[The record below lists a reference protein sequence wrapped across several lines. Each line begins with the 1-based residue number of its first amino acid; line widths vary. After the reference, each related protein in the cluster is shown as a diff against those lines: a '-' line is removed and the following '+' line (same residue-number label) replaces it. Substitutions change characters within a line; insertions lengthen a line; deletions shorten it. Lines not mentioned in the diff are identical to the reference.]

1 MQPGQKI
8 DFQDIVKSAL
18 SYREHLQTAQAELE
32 RALITGRSDDGTVT
46 VLCNGMGRVSA
57 VKVDPRVFD
66 ERDQDKLQQAIVQA
80 IRAAGTNAGNAAA
93 QRMGDVQVS
102 LS

>member
-1 MQPGQKI
+1 MTGPKF
-8 DFQDIVKSAL
+8 DFEDIVKTAL
-18 SYREHLQTAQAELE
+18 SYRDQMAAARSELE
-32 RALITGRSDDGTVT
+32 RALITGRSEDGTVT

-66 ERDQDKLQQAIVQA
+66 ERDRDKLQQAILEA
-80 IRAAGTNAGNAAA
+80 IRAAGTNAGNLVG
-93 QRMGDVQVS
+93 QRMGEVEVS

>member
-1 MQPGQKI
+1 MPDQKI

-18 SYREHLQTAQAELE
+18 SYREHLQSAQAELE

-66 ERDQDKLQQAIVQA
+66 ERNQDKLQQAIVQA

-93 QRMGDVQVS
+93 QRMGEVQVS

>member
-18 SYREHLQTAQAELE
+18 SYRENLQNAQAELE

>member
-1 MQPGQKI
+1 MKPGQKF
-8 DFQDIVKSAL
+8 DFEDIVKTAL
-18 SYREHLQTAQAELE
+18 SYQDQMQSAQAELE
-32 RALITGRSDDGTVT
+32 RALITGRSEDGTVT
-46 VLCNGMGRVSA
+46 VLCNGMGKVSA

-66 ERDQDKLQQAIVQA
+66 ERDREKLQRAIVEA
-80 IRAAGTNAGNAAA
+80 IQAAGKNAGNAAA

>member
-18 SYREHLQTAQAELE
+18 SYRENLQNAQAELE

-46 VLCNGMGRVSA
+46 VLCNGMGKVSA

-66 ERDQDKLQQAIVQA
+66 ERDQDRLQQAIVQA

>member
-1 MQPGQKI
+1 MPDQKI